1 MSLVHT
7 CTENGISDVDDETR
21 VNDIEPSD
29 SIALLVSFRNW
40 TAKTT
45 NVKNINLCLTNCRK
59 HVCTK

>member
-7 CTENGISDVDDETR
+7 CTENGISDIDDETR

-40 TAKTT
+40 TTKTI
-45 NVKNINLCLTNCRK
+45 NIKYKL
-59 HVCTK
+59 VF

>member
-7 CTENGISDVDDETR
+7 CTENGISDIDDETR

-40 TAKTT
+40 TAETT
-45 NVKNINLCLTNCRK
+45 NVKIINLCLTNCRK
-59 HVCTK
+59 HVCIK